1 MILLLSLHNMSSKY
15 VMANVEMPIE
25 ITPDNKAIPLHEYS
39 VINIISIIDSVN
51 NLKKKNVPDIIT
63 QSTELFEKQRLDNIS
78 STDTIPST
86 NADLPH
92 SGLFIYPEEIKTK
105 TSLQKRNTSFKN
117 RKFRQRSTS
126 KYREPN

>member
-1 MILLLSLHNMSSKY
+1 MISKSELHVTSRPSSGANST
-15 VMANVEMPIE
+15 MASARLVRTLGSKSRE
-25 ITPDNKAIPLHEYS
+25 ISANAG
-39 VINIISIIDSVN
+39 IIDSVN

-86 NADLPH
+86 NADLSHP
-92 SGLFIYPEEIKTK
+92 GLFIYPEEIKTK

-117 RKFRQRSTS
+117 RKFSQRSTS
-126 KYREPN
+126 KYREPT

>member
-1 MILLLSLHNMSSKY
+1 MR
-15 VMANVEMPIE
+15 
-25 ITPDNKAIPLHEYS
+25 
-39 VINIISIIDSVN
+39 N

-86 NADLPH
+86 NTDLPH

>member
-39 VINIISIIDSVN
+39 VINIVSIIDSVN

-78 STDTIPST
+78 STNT
-86 NADLPH
+86 DLPH